1 MKWCSALSQLP
12 DLVAAIREAASCLR
26 ADLGD
31 AEPNL
36 ILLFLS
42 EHHGE
47 NFREASALVGSEFGS
62 GLVVGCTARSVIG
75 GGQEVEHGPAVSLA
89 AAILPG
95 VTLRPFHY
103 EMGDL
108 PDPESA
114 ADVWRKRFGG
124 EDATPHFLIL
134 SDPFS
139 FDVEPLICGLDRA
152 FPGGRKVG
160 GVASSGSAPGDN
172 ALYVG
177 SDVHREGVVGVALS
191 GAIEVDTVVAQGC
204 RPVGAPMFVTRAR
217 ENLLYEIDG
226 RSALQVLQELYRSLS
241 PEDQNLARG
250 SLFLGIEMKEA
261 QAEYQQGDFLIRNL
275 LGSEE
280 ESGALVVGA
289 LLQEPMVVQFH
300 LRDSRTS
307 ADDLNLRLQRHVA
320 HAPTGAEGAILF
332 SCLGRGAGLYGEP
345 NHDSDRLR
353 EHLGAVPIAGFF
365 CNGEI
370 GPVQGKT
377 FLHGYTSAFALFR
390 PRR

>member
-1 MKWCSALSQLP
+1 M
-12 DLVAAIREAASCLR
+12 
-26 ADLGD
+26 
-31 AEPNL
+31 
-36 ILLFLS
+36 
-42 EHHGE
+42 
-47 NFREASALVGSEFGS
+47 
-62 GLVVGCTARSVIG
+62 
-75 GGQEVEHGPAVSLA
+75 
-89 AAILPG
+89 
-95 VTLRPFHY
+95 
-103 EMGDL
+103 
-108 PDPESA
+108 
-114 ADVWRKRFGG
+114 VWRAAEAR
-124 EDATPHFLIL
+124 
-134 SDPFS
+134 
-139 FDVEPLICGLDRA
+139 
-152 FPGGRKVG
+152 
-160 GVASSGSAPGDN
+160 PGDN